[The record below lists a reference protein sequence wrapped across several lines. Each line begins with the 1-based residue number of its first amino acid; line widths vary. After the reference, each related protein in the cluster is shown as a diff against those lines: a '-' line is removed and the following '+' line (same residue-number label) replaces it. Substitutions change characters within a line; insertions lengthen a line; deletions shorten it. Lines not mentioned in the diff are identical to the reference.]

1 MCLRKALNFIFCFEL
16 VYIFVF
22 FFISYS
28 IQLKLC
34 FFPFLRYFKCKSNH
48 GLFAPLLKV
57 KLAELPSS
65 NTTKLLSNINSN
77 DSNIIDKTYNRLIDV
92 NTKSTCSVK
101 IITDNKLDQLP
112 YNSTNT
118 FIPIQNNNNTD
129 DIHKT
134 RAFKSIKY
142 DGYDDDENTTKLFE
156 SINQNLE
163 KISILK
169 ADLTNKLLLN
179 KNLNKKI
186 NNDTNNNLNKS
197 KYTSPLIKKTLKKAY
212 ENRSSSYNQP
222 QKTPKHQKLNTQI
235 DSKKKHISKST
246 QNDLSQIQAQTK
258 MILNRFINT
267 KNTTQTQST
276 TTTSTTTATSTAAQS
291 LNTVNNPKL
300 ISSTCSTSSSSS
312 SSTSSMSG
320 NIPPPSNQAAQQ
332 KNILNKLGF
341 QLKLTKINQLN
352 ANKSSTNNKTSSTT
366 TTTNLKIDD
375 TVANNSNK
383 IEMNNSNSSNNST
396 QTQTPTNGL
405 TGIC

>member
-1 MCLRKALNFIFCFEL
+1 
-16 VYIFVF
+16 
-22 FFISYS
+22 
-28 IQLKLC
+28 
-34 FFPFLRYFKCKSNH
+34 
-48 GLFAPLLKV
+48 LFAPLLKV

-65 NTTKLLSNINSN
+65 NTTKLLTNINSN
-77 DSNIIDKTYNRLIDV
+77 DINIIDKTYNRLIDV
-92 NTKSTCSVK
+92 NTKSTCSIK

-118 FIPIQNNNNTD
+118 FIPIQNNNTD

-212 ENRSSSYNQP
+212 ENRSSSYNQ
-222 QKTPKHQKLNTQI
+222 KTPKHQKLNTQI

-246 QNDLSQIQAQTK
+246 QSDLSQIQAQTK

-267 KNTTQTQST
+267 KNTNQTQST
-276 TTTSTTTATSTAAQS
+276 TTTSTTTATSTAVQS

-300 ISSTCSTSSSSS
+300 ISYTCSTSSSSS

-320 NIPPPSNQAAQQ
+320 NIPPPSNQAVQQ

-366 TTTNLKIDD
+366 TTNLKIDD
-375 TVANNSNK
+375 TVANNNSNN